1 MAKELK
7 ENSIYMSKFR
17 TVNTYSDIFKLQP
30 DELAFAVNV
39 TFNEYGK
46 IIQRAGTVKI
56 GTLSAKSFIFKW
68 NEIRDGN
75 VNEKLIAISGTSLYI
90 YNNTTNTFDEITNTL
105 LSASTWGGTGYVNK
119 FIFANGTNIYKLYHN
134 GTSYVVDDIS
144 ATVNIPK
151 GTLFTI
157 FQNRI
162 VIAGD
167 GTENI
172 YFSEISNPEVWD
184 ANYFVAM
191 SGKVT
196 AIETV
201 ADFLFVGTDRGLY
214 KISPTGDVN
223 VPFKVDNLVNTG
235 VMPGAIKEFK
245 AGSVCALLTDRRI
258 VVFSPYIQTGEQ
270 IEDKI
275 GVPIQNLLP
284 NDFST
289 FKSFCRD
296 EEDNKIF
303 ITDNYYTFV
312 LSPNTLG
319 FTIYREASQQ
329 DGKYCFDLVSMCNYN
344 RQRYYSDSVGNVYK
358 FDEQVFQDDGVD
370 FDVYFDTAI
379 FGGDSQEIWKNWRV
393 LYLVTNSITKT
404 TINVYR
410 AVNITGVMRSAG
422 SDSIYGSESR
432 LGFARVGNF
441 LLGGVYAQ
449 RSKVRLDVS
458 SNGLQ
463 LRIEKEKGNTD
474 FQLSDL
480 QITFYVGYRR

>member
-1 MAKELK
+1 MVNTMKEQTIQL
-7 ENSIYMSKFR
+7 SKFR
-17 TVNTYSDIFKLQP
+17 TINTYADIFKLQP
-30 DELAFAVNV
+30 DELAWGVNV

-46 IIQRAGTVKI
+46 IIQRAGTVKV
-56 GTLSAKSFIFKW
+56 GTLPDKAFIFKW

-90 YNNTTNTFDEITNTL
+90 YNDTTNTFDEITNTL
-105 LSASTWGGTGYVNK
+105 LSASNWGGIGYINK

-144 ATVNIPK
+144 TIQNIPK
-151 GTLFTI
+151 GTLFTV

-184 ANYFVAM
+184 VNYFVAM

-201 ADFLFVGTDRGLY
+201 ADFLFVGTDRGFY

-235 VMPGAIKEFK
+235 VMPGAIREFK
-245 AGSVCALLTDRRI
+245 AGSVCSLLTDKRI
-258 VVFSPYIQTGEQ
+258 VVFSPYIQSGEQ

-275 GVPIQNLLP
+275 GIPIQNLLP

-303 ITDNYYTFV
+303 ITDNTYTFV

-319 FTIYREASQQ
+319 FTIYKEASQPN
-329 DGKYCFDLVSMCNYN
+329 YCFDLVSMCNYKGY
-344 RQRYYSDSVGNVYK
+344 RYYSDSNGNVYK
-358 FDEQVFQDDGVD
+358 FDRLIFQDDGVD
-370 FDVYFDTAI
+370 FDVYLDTAI
-379 FGGDSQEIWKNWRV
+379 FGGESQEIWKNWRV
-393 LYLVTNSITKT
+393 LYMITNSITNT
-404 TINVYR
+404 QINIYR
-410 AVNITGVMRSAG
+410 AVNISGVMRSAG
-422 SDSIYGSESR
+422 SGSIYGSESR
-432 LGFARVGNF
+432 LGFARLGNF

-463 LRIEKEKGNTD
+463 LRVEKEKGNTD

-480 QITFYVGYRR
+480 QITFYIGYRR